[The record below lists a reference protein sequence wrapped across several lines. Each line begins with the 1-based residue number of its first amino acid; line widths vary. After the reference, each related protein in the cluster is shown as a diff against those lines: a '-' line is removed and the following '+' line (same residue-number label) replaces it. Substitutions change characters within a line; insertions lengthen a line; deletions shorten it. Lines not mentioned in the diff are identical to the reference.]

1 MEILDNLFFTKI
13 ALELSQTNN
22 FLLQIKTPTND
33 WVGIVFSTTLY
44 LAIVGVL
51 IILVLQV
58 KTFKQNQVVM
68 EVKAWESIWTIIPLL
83 ALVGLWW
90 LF

>member
-1 MEILDNLFFTKI
+1 MVF
-13 ALELSQTNN
+13 N
-22 FLLQIKTPTND
+22 F
-33 WVGIVFSTTLY
+33 TLY

-51 IILVLQV
+51 IILILQV
-58 KTFKQNQVVM
+58 KTFTQNQDVT
-68 EVKAWESIWTIIPLL
+68 EVKTWESIWTIIPLL

>member
-1 MEILDNLFFTKI
+1 MEILDNLFFTKT

-51 IILVLQV
+51 IILALQV
-58 KTFKQNQVVM
+58 KTFKQNQAM

>member
-1 MEILDNLFFTKI
+1 MEILDNLFFTKT

-22 FLLQIKTPTND
+22 FLLQIKIPAND
-33 WVGIVFSTTLY
+33 WVGIVFNTTLY

-58 KTFKQNQVVM
+58 KTFKQNQAVM

>member
-58 KTFKQNQVVM
+58 KTSKQNQAM
-68 EVKAWESIWTIIPLL
+68 EVKAWESVWTIIPLL

>member
-58 KTFKQNQVVM
+58 KTFKQNQAVM
-68 EVKAWESIWTIIPLL
+68 VVKAWENIWTIIPLL

>member
-1 MEILDNLFFTKI
+1 MEILNNLFFTKTV
-13 ALELSQTNN
+13 LELRQINS
-22 FLLQIKTPTND
+22 FLLQIKTPAND
-33 WVGIVFSTTLY
+33 WVGMVFNFTLY

-51 IILVLQV
+51 IILILQV
-58 KTFKQNQVVM
+58 KTFKQNQDVT
-68 EVKAWESIWTIIPLL
+68 EVKTWESIWTIIPLL

>member
-1 MEILDNLFFTKI
+1 MEILDNLFFTKT

-58 KTFKQNQVVM
+58 KTFKQNQAM